1 MIKLSVVIITLNEEK
16 NIGRCIDSVIDF
28 ADDIVIVDSF
38 STDRTEEISITKGA
52 RVIKQKFLGH
62 IEQKNF
68 AITQAKYPY
77 ILSLDA
83 DEAPSEELK
92 KSIINAKN
100 DWNFDGYKMN
110 RLSNYCGKWIKHS
123 GWYPDTKL
131 RLWDSRKGE
140 WGGVNPHDKFE
151 MTRDS
156 KIQHLKGD
164 LYHYTYYKISEHKK
178 QADKFST
185 IAAKALH
192 AKSKKSN
199 WIKVLLKPFFKFI
212 RNYII
217 KMGFLD
223 GYYGFVICKIS
234 AWETY
239 MKYKKLIKIK

>member
-28 ADDIVIVDSF
+28 ADDIVVVDSL
-38 STDRTEEISITKGA
+38 STDRTEEIAISKGA
-52 RVIKQKFLGH
+52 RVVKQKFLGH

-83 DEAPSEELK
+83 DEAPSDELK
-92 KSIINAKN
+92 KSIIEAKTN
-100 DWNFDGYKMN
+100 WNYDGYKMN

-140 WGGVNPHDKFE
+140 WSGVNPHDKFE
-151 MTRDS
+151 MTKDS
-156 KIQHLKGD
+156 KILHLKGD

-178 QADKFST
+178 QADKFSS
-185 IAAKALH
+185 IAAKALFDNG
-192 AKSKKSN
+192 KKSN
-199 WIKVLLKPFFKFI
+199 IIKVLFKPFFKFI

-217 KMGFLD
+217 KLGFLD
-223 GYYGFVICKIS
+223 GYYGFVICRIS
-234 AWETY
+234 AYETY
-239 MKYKKLIKIK
+239 MKYKKLRRL